1 MSSILYKITLLL
13 LCSLMPI
20 IQSCKQYG
28 GKETD
33 RRQLDHQIKR
43 DQAIR
48 PIIAMLNNKDFKRAL
63 LCIDSLHKEYPNDP
77 QLYFCEGWVCDMQN
91 DSLQARD
98 AFTKSMVIYDSLI
111 AAKPNFNDMINRAV
125 IVQRLYGMEA
135 YNHALDEI
143 QSTISDPKDSLVIEQ
158 LWRNQV
164 WNFKEI
170 SFL

>member
-1 MSSILYKITLLL
+1 MLNMLYKIIFLL
-13 LCSLMPI
+13 LCFLTPV
-20 IQSCKQYG
+20 IQACKQYG

-33 RRQLDHQIKR
+33 TRQMDHQIKR

-48 PIIAMLNNKDFKRAL
+48 PLMAMLNNKDFERAL

-77 QLYFCEGWVCDMQN
+77 QLYFYEGWVCDMQN
-91 DSLQARD
+91 DSLQARG

-111 AAKPNFNDMINRAV
+111 AANPNFNDMINRAV

-158 LWRNQV
+158 MWRNLV
-164 WNFKEI
+164 CNFKEI

>member
-1 MSSILYKITLLL
+1 
-13 LCSLMPI
+13 
-20 IQSCKQYG
+20 
-28 GKETD
+28 
-33 RRQLDHQIKR
+33 
-43 DQAIR
+43 
-48 PIIAMLNNKDFKRAL
+48 
-63 LCIDSLHKEYPNDP
+63 
-77 QLYFCEGWVCDMQN
+77 MQN